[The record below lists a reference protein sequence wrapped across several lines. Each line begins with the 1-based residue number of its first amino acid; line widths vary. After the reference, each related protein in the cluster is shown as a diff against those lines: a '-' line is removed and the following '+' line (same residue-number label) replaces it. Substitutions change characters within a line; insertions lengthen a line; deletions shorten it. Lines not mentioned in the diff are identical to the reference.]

1 MSFAAAEADRRIAN
15 LISIGRVI
23 VVGAGT
29 ARVAIGELETPDIPV
44 GQYRAGGLAL
54 WWMPTVGEQV
64 VVACPSGDLARAVI
78 LCSIYAGNAP
88 SGDAAVP
95 MIALAGGRMV
105 VDGTLEVTGD
115 VIAAGISL
123 TTHTHGG
130 VIAGGDSTGDPQ

>member
-1 MSFAAAEADRRIAN
+1 MSFAAAEADRRVAN
-15 LISIGRVI
+15 LIQIGRVTA
-23 VVGAGT
+23 VGAGT

-44 GQYRAGGLAL
+44 GQYRAGGLSL

-64 VVACPSGDLARAVI
+64 VIACPSGDLARAVI

-88 SGDAAVP
+88 SSDPAVP

-105 VDGTLEVTGD
+105 IDGTLEVTGD

-123 TTHTHGG
+123 TTHTHDG
-130 VIAGGDSTGDPQ
+130 VIAGGDSTGGPQ

>member
-1 MSFAAAEADRRIAN
+1 MSFAAAEADRRIGN
-15 LISIGRVI
+15 VIQIGRVI
-23 VVGAGT
+23 SVGAGT
-29 ARVAIGELETPDIPV
+29 ARVAVGELETADIPV

-64 VVACPSGDLARAVI
+64 VIACPSGDVAQAVI

-88 SGDAAVP
+88 SGDVAVP

-123 TTHTHGG
+123 TTHRHGG
-130 VIAGGDSTGDPQ
+130 VAAGSDLTGEPQ